1 MSWSAKQA
9 EKVSKIAEDASGL
22 TATITI
28 RVRACGTIRAEVNQ
42 TPVWPEHP
50 ESGVPEA
57 AIA

>member
-28 RVRACGTIRAEVNQ
+28 RAEVN
-42 TPVWPEHP
+42 
-50 ESGVPEA
+50 
-57 AIA
+57 